1 MQVAIKFFQI
11 GADWLLL
18 TFTTVQ
24 AIMELRSYKNE
35 LNEVENLHDKR
46 LMIHGRWWLLF
57 PYKLYLEKKELK
69 KVLNTSQSTKDIK
82 KIKRS
87 KRFLLRSE
95 AWLYIVLGSI
105 FYLVSTTI
113 DIATSLIT
121 PPIIIV
127 IFLPPVI
134 ISTAFY
140 TALRF
145 LNER

>member
-1 MQVAIKFFQI
+1 MQVAIKLFQI

-24 AIMELRSYKNE
+24 AIMELRSYKSE

-46 LMIHGRWWLLF
+46 LMIDGRWWLLF

-69 KVLNTSQSTKDIK
+69 KVLHTSQSQTDRQ
-82 KIKRS
+82 KIERS
-87 KRFLLRSE
+87 KNFLLRSE

-121 PPIIIV
+121 PPVIV
-127 IFLPPVI
+127 VLILPLVI
-134 ISTAFY
+134 ISTAFF

-145 LNER
+145 LKAK